1 MFLQPEYNYKAQAVC
16 DKSNDD
22 ARPLSEDRL
31 RTNIVRFALLYCAQ
45 PSMKIIFYQAN
56 FCAECGNA
64 MKPRFSVWPRYFC
77 AECEAQMSRRNY
89 FKSVA
94 GLLLCG
100 TLAVFA
106 LNRTLAPGPN
116 GQAPNAQPNAGAST
130 PAVSA
135 RDTVTARNPELK
147 PEAVERVMCGARTKK
162 GAPCR
167 HLVPPGQRCA
177 QHRGMASLLE
187 ARGGEA
193 RAVKR

>member
-1 MFLQPEYNYKAQAVC
+1 
-16 DKSNDD
+16 
-22 ARPLSEDRL
+22 
-31 RTNIVRFALLYCAQ
+31 
-45 PSMKIIFYQAN
+45 MKIIFYQAN

-64 MKPRFSVWPRYFC
+64 MKPRFSLGPRYFC
-77 AECEAQMSRRNY
+77 EECDAQMGRRNY

-94 GLLLCG
+94 GLLLCA

-106 LNRTLAPGPN
+106 LNRTFTPGPG

-135 RDTVTARNPELK
+135 RDTLTARNLEPK
-147 PEAVERVMCGARTKK
+147 PEAVERAMCGARTKK
-162 GAPCR
+162 GTPCR

-187 ARGGEA
+187 KPPGKASSA
-193 RAVKR
+193 SDKKADH

>member
-1 MFLQPEYNYKAQAVC
+1 RESSL
-16 DKSNDD
+16 
-22 ARPLSEDRL
+22 
-31 RTNIVRFALLYCAQ
+31 ILLYCAQ
-45 PSMKIIFYQAN
+45 TSMKIIFYQAN

-64 MKPRFSVWPRYFC
+64 LKPRFSLGPRYFC
-77 AECEAQMSRRNY
+77 AECEAHMGRRVY
-89 FKSVA
+89 FKPLA

-106 LNRTLAPGPN
+106 LNRTLTPG
-116 GQAPNAQPNAGAST
+116 PNAQPNAGAST

-135 RDTVTARNPELK
+135 RDTVTARNPEPK
-147 PEAVERVMCGARTKK
+147 PETVERVMCGARTKK
-162 GAPCR
+162 GTPCR
-167 HLVPPGQRCA
+167 RLVPPGQRCA